1 MSKTISQINL
11 GTEIYLRENGEPVP
25 YILIKKDAVGCVLLR
40 AVADAGHRMN
50 PTNTAVYETSEMD
63 SYLNDDESGFMSR
76 FDASTK
82 SAIVA
87 RSIPTYSFGD
97 SECHYISR
105 KCYLL
110 SFGELFS
117 NAVSAVEPEKNIAGV
132 LALWKGTQDINAARI
147 ALNASGSAVN
157 WWLRSPNSAAYFY
170 YVYGNGSSFT
180 NNAALTN
187 SVRPALNVAPATIVS
202 DEVDDKIYLSP
213 SLAETHAVEFKGKV
227 VESAR
232 RPTKAVA
239 NYNATNLSNISV
251 KVCNNY
257 GDVEPVWVDAT
268 AQTEIIF
275 TNQTKET
282 ESYEIGIWCYGE
294 STGYGYFEEPRVI
307 FMEV

>member
-1 MSKTISQINL
+1 MNN
-11 GTEIYLRENGEPVP
+11 NG
-25 YILIKKDAVGCVLLR
+25 
-40 AVADAGHRMN
+40 N
-50 PTNTAVYETSEMD
+50 
-63 SYLNDDESGFMSR
+63 SGAYGATG
-76 FDASTK
+76 AS
-82 SAIVA
+82 
-87 RSIPTYSFGD
+87 
-97 SECHYISR
+97 
-105 KCYLL
+105 
-110 SFGELFS
+110 
-117 NAVSAVEPEKNIAGV
+117 
-132 LALWKGTQDINAARI
+132 
-147 ALNASGSAVN
+147 
-157 WWLRSPNSAAYFY
+157 
-170 YVYGNGSSFT
+170 
-180 NNAALTN
+180 

-202 DEVDDKIYLSP
+202 DEGADKIYLSP

-257 GDVEPVWVDAT
+257 GDIEPVWVDAT

-282 ESYEIGIWCYGE
+282 ENYEIGIWCYGE